1 MISDVVLFTEFIQ
14 VYTEIKAKR
23 WTKRYKRQQFV
34 EEEKI
39 LSKLKCCK
47 VCADRQTVT
56 LSSKHPTFKGLK
68 GRQLTQ
74 GSKSLKYTF
83 VWKETAWTGECSW
96 GKLTFFNN
104 NYLGKYFPGIVAQV
118 L

>member
-1 MISDVVLFTEFIQ
+1 MISGVVLFTEFIQ

-23 WTKRYKRQQFV
+23 WTERYKRQQFV

-47 VCADRQTVT
+47 VCADRQAVT

-74 GSKSLKYTF
+74 GSRSLKSTF
-83 VWKETAWTGECSW
+83 V
-96 GKLTFFNN
+96 
-104 NYLGKYFPGIVAQV
+104 
-118 L
+118 

>member
-1 MISDVVLFTEFIQ
+1 MVEEISTHDQWGVVPFTEFIQ

-23 WTKRYKRQQFV
+23 WTKREKKQQFV

-39 LSKLKCCK
+39 LSKLKCYK
-47 VCADRQTVT
+47 VCADRQAVT

-83 VWKETAWTGECSW
+83 V
-96 GKLTFFNN
+96 
-104 NYLGKYFPGIVAQV
+104 
-118 L
+118 